1 MTLLPQRVFQEQM
14 SGRFCELDEA
24 LGRTRAD
31 VREGL
36 EGVRICA
43 DGVREVT
50 ARCCSDTVKEICLK
64 LAFIVDVSRLE
75 RAMGMGPVE

>member
-1 MTLLPQRVFQEQM
+1 M
-14 SGRFCELDEA
+14 SGRFRELDEA
-24 LGRTRAD
+24 LESTRAD

-50 ARCCSDTVKEICLK
+50 ARCCSDTVKEICL
-64 LAFIVDVSRLE
+64 A
-75 RAMGMGPVE
+75 